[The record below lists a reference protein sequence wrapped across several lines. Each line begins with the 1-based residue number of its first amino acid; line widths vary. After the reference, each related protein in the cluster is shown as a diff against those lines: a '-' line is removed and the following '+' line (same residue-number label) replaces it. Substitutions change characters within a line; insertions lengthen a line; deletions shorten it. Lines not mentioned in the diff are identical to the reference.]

1 MNNRTIQTIRLKVI
15 TPVIIHLKR
24 IIKPVLV
31 YLTDSYAILRMRISA
46 NAADAVHRNIIKNEK
61 YTDLNNKNIR
71 QYIVLL
77 ELPDKKRKKITER
90 LWWINRRNFKKVKR
104 MGWLPENMK
113 LDELRHKAFYYTDMQ
128 RSYAEEYAAKKRAT
142 TKYVFYLRA
151 KNGLL

>member
-61 YTDLNNKNIR
+61 YTDLNSKNIR

-77 ELPDKKRKKITER
+77 ELPDKKRKKMIER

-104 MGWLPENMK
+104 LGWLPEKMQ
-113 LDELRHKAFYYTDMQ
+113 LDDLRSKAFYYTDMK
-128 RSYAEEYAAKKRAT
+128 RSYPEEYQAKKRAT

-151 KNGLL
+151 KHGLL